1 MPHHI
6 DQAATLA
13 RVQELHDAG
22 YSLRKIAEQLAAEG
36 VPPAGPRSKWHHA
49 NVRWCL
55 DELERQNGA
64 AAAWGLSPQLRAR
77 LAAQGQEIEGLT
89 VAALQRLSTSVQAA
103 VEDELDIIRSE
114 TARQTAAVRRS
125 FARLWP
131 WLVYVGLAICL
142 GLAGGG
148 WAIGVWLTKDI
159 KEARAELAA
168 IEADIKDGK
177 EMLRQLDQ
185 KTGGL
190 EVVETEEGRVL
201 IWARGGEPYK
211 TKRGR
216 WAAKLGE
223 K

>member
-1 MPHHI
+1 MPAKI
-6 DQAATLA
+6 TPAATLA
-13 RVQELHDAG
+13 RVKELIDAG
-22 YSLRKIAEQLAAEG
+22 HSFRQIAEILESEG

-55 DELERQNGA
+55 DELERQSGA
-64 AAAWGLSPQLRAR
+64 VAAWGLSPELRAR

-103 VEDELDIIRSE
+103 VEDELDTIRSE

-125 FARLWP
+125 FARLWI

-142 GLAGGG
+142 GLAVGG
-148 WAIGVWLTKDI
+148 WGIGVWLTKDI
-159 KEARAELAA
+159 KEARAELVA

-190 EVVETEEGRVL
+190 EVVETEEGRLL

>member
-103 VEDELDIIRSE
+103 VEDELHTIRSE

-159 KEARAELAA
+159 KEARAALVA

>member
-55 DELERQNGA
+55 DELERQNG

-131 WLVYVGLAICL
+131 WLVYVALAICL

>member
-1 MPHHI
+1 MPAKI
-6 DQAATLA
+6 TPAATLA

-22 YSLRKIAEQLAAEG
+22 HSFRKIAEILESED
-36 VPPAGPRSKWHHA
+36 VPPAGPRSRWHHA

-55 DELERQNGA
+55 DELERQNG
-64 AAAWGLSPQLRAR
+64 AAWGLSPQLRAR

-103 VEDELDIIRSE
+103 VEDELHTIRSE

-125 FARLWP
+125 FARLWI
-131 WLVYVGLAICL
+131 WLVYAGLAICL

-159 KEARAELAA
+159 EEARAELAV
-168 IEADIKDGK
+168 IQADIKDGQ

-190 EVVETEEGRVL
+190 EVVENEDGRFL

-216 WAAKLGE
+216 WAAKLGG

>member
-6 DQAATLA
+6 DQAAKLA

>member
-190 EVVETEEGRVL
+190 EVVETEEGRLL

>member
-103 VEDELDIIRSE
+103 VEDELHTIRSE